1 MKKVIIWG
9 HKNNGHTHSHIHSSY
24 FRAFKYMGFETFWF
38 DDNEDVSGFDFENCL
53 FFTEDQVQKNIPLIK
68 NSKYILH
75 HTNLEKYEEI
85 SVPFRRDSTFYA
97 LSHEENGF
105 FDNKWKSQV
114 TRWNQLRFHNEVSM
128 NSDLVFGDGLSDLE
142 FVEHGLTKENNITHI
157 NVGI

>member
-1 MKKVIIWG
+1 MNLKLHYNSDYVENYQLVDLS
-9 HKNNGHTHSHIHSSY
+9 NNGNNGVI
-24 FRAFKYMGFETFWF
+24 
-38 DDNEDVSGFDFENCL
+38 VNCDIVDL
-53 FFTEDQVQKNIPLIK
+53 D
-68 NSKYILH
+68 
-75 HTNLEKYEEI
+75 LEKYEEI

-142 FVEHGLTKENNITHI
+142 FVEHGLTKENNITYI